1 MKIGFNSLIRAKP
14 YLISFL
20 IGLYILARPQIITAQ
35 APIVSG
41 QADKIYEQHHQAVV
55 IIMTYDQDA
64 KYIGK
69 GSGFIVRSDGAIMTN
84 LHVLNDAVSI
94 KVKIAKDKY
103 LEAEGIL
110 YSDAANDLVIL
121 KAKGENLP
129 IVKLGDSDK
138 IKLGENV
145 YVVGSPGG
153 LENSI
158 ITDGVIIGR
167 QEMGWNQKGIQISTP
182 VSHGSSGSPVFNEAG
197 EVIGVVA
204 SISMLTDLQSL
215 NFAVPINIIKNKVS
229 EKKITSME
237 KFAEDFSTSAYSRN
251 FQGDYLYENGKY
263 KEAIE
268 SYQEAIRIK
277 PDYVQAH
284 CNLGDAYKKSGEF
297 PKAIESYKEAIRI
310 KPDYV
315 QAHYNLGNAYRK
327 SGEFPKA
334 IESYK
339 QAIRIKPDYV
349 QAYYNLGNAYYES
362 EDYPK
367 AIESYKQSI
376 RIKPDADAHC
386 NLGNTYYESGDY
398 PKAIESYKQAIRI
411 KPDYVQA
418 YCNLGKAYYESGD
431 YPKAIESFKQ
441 AIRLKPDLAD
451 AHYGLGVSYLLISN
465 RNSALE
471 EYKIIK
477 ELDKELAEDLLAKIN
492 GAGK

>member
-297 PKAIESYKEAIRI
+297 PKAIESYK
-310 KPDYV
+310 
-315 QAHYNLGNAYRK
+315 
-327 SGEFPKA
+327 
-334 IESYK
+334 